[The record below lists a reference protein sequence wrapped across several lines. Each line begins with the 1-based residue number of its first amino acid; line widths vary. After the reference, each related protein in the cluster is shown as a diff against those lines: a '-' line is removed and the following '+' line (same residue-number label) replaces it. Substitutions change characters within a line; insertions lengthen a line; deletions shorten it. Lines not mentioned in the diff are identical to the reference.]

1 MARIHIELNTEV
13 GDTLEKALRALT
25 LMGTQNGADAPA
37 VALLDKA
44 YDPNAWKT
52 HEEMQATEAA
62 AASEK
67 RFETQVMTDAEG
79 AKVVGG
85 AAERPVVRGDGV
97 AGAVLSD
104 MDGDRKRGEA
114 APGHRRRT
122 NVQIESDRLWMEQ
135 KARGHAAL
143 AEMDKG
149 VHAENAKVIVI
160 DTLSAAIAAAE
171 TDVFDA
177 AQDEADEAAETAA
190 RPATDKPTIEDLRAA
205 VARYS
210 AKAGPAATVNDIRRI
225 LGCPMIEVP
234 ADKIGEA
241 IAKMDLATAGFG
253 VVTPNSPV
261 DDKPVETES
270 LFGGAPAAAP
280 TATPAEVIDAIK
292 AYARRYDGQDTD
304 QDKMVFTKQDLPK
317 VFGETFGPTVT
328 GMGSLPDK
336 TPETLG
342 KALAAIKAATESN
355 RFGREVRS

>member
-1 MARIHIELNTEV
+1 MARIHIELNTAE

-25 LMGTQNGADAPA
+25 LMRTQAGADAPST
-37 VALLDKA
+37 ALPDKA

-79 AKVVGG
+79 AKVV
-85 AAERPVVRGDGV
+85 

-122 NVQIESDRLWMEQ
+122 NAQIESDRLWMEQ

-149 VHAENAKVIVI
+149 VHDHAPISRAEAEA
-160 DTLSAAIAAAE
+160 TAE
-171 TDVFDA
+171 TDAFDA

-261 DDKPVETES
+261 NDKPVETES
-270 LFGGAPAAAP
+270 LFDGEPTAPP
-280 TATPAEVIDAIK
+280 TATQAEVVDAIK
-292 AYARRYDGQDTD
+292 AYGRKYDGQDSD
-304 QDKMVFTKQDLPK
+304 QEKMVFTREDLPK
-317 VFGETFGPTVT
+317 ILSSTFGAAHNNI
-328 GMGSLPDK
+328 GSLPDK
-336 TPETLG
+336 SPETLG

-355 RFGREVRS
+355 KFGREVRS